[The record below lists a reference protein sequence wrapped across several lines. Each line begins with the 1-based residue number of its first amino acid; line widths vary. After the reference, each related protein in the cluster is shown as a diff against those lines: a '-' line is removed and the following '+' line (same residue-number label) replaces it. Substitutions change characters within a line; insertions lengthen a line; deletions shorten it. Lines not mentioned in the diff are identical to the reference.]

1 MVYEILKTNQLF
13 ITIMYHEYTW
23 NIFSRHSAL
32 YLIKLLKK
40 HARIIK
46 MDRKQLKIALSVL
59 DAVRNR
65 FSETN

>member
-1 MVYEILKTNQLF
+1 
-13 ITIMYHEYTW
+13 MYHEYTR